1 MITDTEV
8 TKICEYVRNNIQN
21 KFSMK
26 ELEDLLGISAR
37 AIQYK
42 FKKELN
48 KTPFQYIEEQK
59 LLKAFEMIQA
69 YKREKTVTQV
79 AEDLGLHHLGRFSIK
94 FKKRFGLSPSNLA
107 RIKT

>member
-1 MITDTEV
+1 MP
-8 TKICEYVRNNIQN
+8 
-21 KFSMK
+21 SLK

-42 FKKELN
+42 FKKELS

-69 YKREKTVTQV
+69 YKREKTVTHV
-79 AEDLGLHHLGRFSIK
+79 AEDLGLLHLGRFSIK